1 MRTSEWGSLG
11 WSVCGGRDWAG
22 TEKGTS
28 ARRASGVRI
37 FHGVEKT
44 GVFFHTMDK
53 YFAGFPHN
61 GKNVCLRA
69 TRGHRLC
76 GVCRASIRART
87 ARSTMWKTKNHEF
100 FVLPVSSAVCCA
112 CKIILSV
119 WMGLGGA
126 KNGLK
131 SSENN
136 KNGQKW
142 PWVAA
147 GRSATVPALQ
157 NKRRRGNYESKDSPQ
172 RNRGAQ
178 REPGN
183 PEKGGAGEN
192 AGNRP
197 CSPAQCSSSGIWPIP
212 R

>member
-1 MRTSEWGSLG
+1 
-11 WSVCGGRDWAG
+11 
-22 TEKGTS
+22 
-28 ARRASGVRI
+28 
-37 FHGVEKT
+37 
-44 GVFFHTMDK
+44 
-53 YFAGFPHN
+53 
-61 GKNVCLRA
+61 
-69 TRGHRLC
+69 
-76 GVCRASIRART
+76 
-87 ARSTMWKTKNHEF
+87 MWKTKNHEF

-157 NKRRRGNYESKDSPQ
+157 NKRRRGNHESKDSPQ
-172 RNRGAQ
+172 RHRGIQ
-178 REPGN
+178 RENGN
-183 PEKGGAGEN
+183 PE
-192 AGNRP
+192 
-197 CSPAQCSSSGIWPIP
+197 
-212 R
+212 